1 MPSLAQIIISSS
13 FSSFIILIIIFNLD
27 GIKNLQCKIGK
38 SETRNVSS
46 KFVSVTIRI
55 SKIPVTT
62 SLNLS
67 NVEELMELML
77 SGPVITLLTFLML
90 IFQSFEIQSYSCSVL
105 SELIFITSKIWLVDS
120 VIQSLFVFF
129 RLLFSL
135 SEFSVLFDCQCSQI
149 LFT

>member
-1 MPSLAQIIISSS
+1 MAL
-13 FSSFIILIIIFNLD
+13 
-27 GIKNLQCKIGK
+27 KNLQCKIGK

-55 SKIPVTT
+55 SKTPVTT

-105 SELIFITSKIWLVDS
+105 SELIFITSKI
-120 VIQSLFVFF
+120 
-129 RLLFSL
+129 
-135 SEFSVLFDCQCSQI
+135 
-149 LFT
+149 